1 MSVEAYA
8 ILDGGGVKGAALVG
22 CLKAAAEQGVKFI
35 GYGGTSAGSIVAL
48 LANVGYSSE
57 EIRKIMVEEINFHD
71 FLDDAE
77 RKLQRFQELPQKL
90 SKSISKDLVLLK
102 NLDLINELR
111 QNFGFCNGNKLTNFL
126 LKKIQNS
133 QKLENSQSD
142 LKQQLKNATDITF
155 QNLRDIGCSP
165 LKIVASDIK
174 NHKAVIYPQD
184 EGAEALNYSA
194 IAAVRASM
202 SYPFVFT
209 PVIEDDSVLVD
220 GGLSSNLPVFL
231 FKEEQRKN
239 SRPVIAFDLYSQEAL
254 KSSTHPK
261 HKYEFGQFCGDILA
275 TIIDSSDDL
284 LRSVIDK
291 VYHVRVP
298 VPANIKTLDFSID
311 VELRE
316 NLFYRGYSATASF
329 LTLNLPQWKKATNTI
344 EQLQA
349 LHAPPYLVK
358 PTLKTIVREIEES
371 TNLRNIRSYIM
382 LPIEKSRF
390 AIAYQYNMDEDPDI
404 DWQIDINNKGAW
416 GESWRERKV
425 CLLNVKNLKQEPS
438 VFNMTKPQVN
448 KIPKDRKTI
457 VTVPIFN
464 WKTITEIPE
473 EDFEKFIQFES
484 TNFQQ
489 IIENYELIGILTLDT
504 TTEIEEVLNA
514 QDMLTQ
520 IYRTMMVGA
529 SILSGT
535 LK

>member
-22 CLKAAAEQGVKFI
+22 CLKAAAEQGIRFI

-48 LANVGYSSE
+48 LANVGYSPE

-77 RKLQRFQELPQKL
+77 RKLQRFKQLPQNL
-90 SKSISKDLVLLK
+90 SKSLSKDFVLLK
-102 NLDLINELR
+102 NLDLINEIR
-111 QNFGFCNGNKLTNFL
+111 QNFGFCNGNKLTHFL

-133 QKLENSQSD
+133 QKVANSESS
-142 LKQQLKNATDITF
+142 LKEKLKNATDITF
-155 QNLRDIGCSP
+155 QNLQDIGCSP

-174 NHKAVIYPQD
+174 SHQAVVYPQG
-184 EGAEALNYSA
+184 EGEEALNYSV
-194 IAAVRASM
+194 IKAVRASM

-209 PVIEDDSVLVD
+209 PVIESDRILVD

-231 FKEEQRKN
+231 FKQEQRKN
-239 SRPVIAFDLYSQEAL
+239 SKPVIAFDLYSQEYP
-254 KSSTHPK
+254 KSPDAK
-261 HKYEFGQFCGDILA
+261 PKYELGQFCADMLS

-284 LRSVIDK
+284 LRAVTDK

-298 VPANIKTLDFSID
+298 IPANIKTLDFSID
-311 VELRE
+311 AELRE

-329 LTLNLPQWKKATNTI
+329 LTLNLPQWKKVTNTI

-358 PTLKTIVREIEES
+358 PTLKTIVRDIEET
-371 TNLRNIRSYIM
+371 TNLRECRSYIM
-382 LPIEKSRF
+382 LPKDENRF
-390 AIAYQYNMDEDPDI
+390 AIAYQYNMDEDPDV
-404 DWQIDINNKGAW
+404 DWQIDINNKGTW
-416 GESWRERKV
+416 GESWRERKFF
-425 CLLNVKNLKQEPS
+425 LLNVRVLKQEPHAW
-438 VFNMTKPQVN
+438 NMTKPQVN

-457 VTVPIFN
+457 ATVPLFN
-464 WKTITEIPE
+464 WKTITEITE
-473 EDFEKFIQFES
+473 EDFEKFLQLET
-484 TNFQQ
+484 TNFQK
-489 IIENYELIGILTLDT
+489 IIDSYELIGILALDT
-504 TTEIEEVLNA
+504 TTEIEEALNS
-514 QDMLTQ
+514 QGMLTQ